1 MANEIS
7 ITVGM
12 ACTKDELVIKESTTT
27 VRRDMAG
34 THAASIV
41 QDIGTTYEALD
52 IPAELATLGYCY
64 LKNVDAT
71 NYIEIGRDVGAA
83 FYGVIR
89 LKPGDIALV
98 RFSAATMYG
107 RANTA
112 TAKLRFSL
120 LEE

>member
-7 ITVGM
+7 VTVGLSV
-12 ACTKDELVIKESTTT
+12 TKDELVVKESTTT
-27 VRRDMAG
+27 IRRTMTG
-34 THAASIV
+34 THAASSV
-41 QDIGTTYEALD
+41 QDVGTTYEALAF
-52 IPAELATLGYCY
+52 PAELATLGYCY

-89 LKPGDIALV
+89 LLPGDVQLV
-98 RFSAATMYG
+98 RFSAATMYA